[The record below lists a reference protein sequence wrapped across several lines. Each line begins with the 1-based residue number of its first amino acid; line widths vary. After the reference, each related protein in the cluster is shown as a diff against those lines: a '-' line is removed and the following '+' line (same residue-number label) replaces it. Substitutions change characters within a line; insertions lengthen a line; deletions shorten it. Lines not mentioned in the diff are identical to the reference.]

1 MSAKPYIGG
10 QAVIEGVMMRAPEG
24 LSVAVRR
31 PDGTIAVLEG
41 QLPSEQSGVR
51 KIPGLRGIATL
62 VESMS
67 VGYRALSFSASQQ
80 ETEETPPSAG
90 ASALTTMAA
99 AMMAAGVL
107 AAASLEPTGD
117 ENEKKEKKDAPK
129 KAAPSLT
136 SEEKPSMAQRGA
148 LVLSTLFALGLFIA
162 LPQALTVGLSHLTG
176 LELTPADWRFHA
188 ITGAFKLAVL
198 TGYLVVISRI
208 EEIRRV
214 FHYHGAEHKT
224 IYAYEAELPLTV
236 ENVRKQSPLHPRCG
250 TTFLITVVLI
260 SVVLGSILTPLVLPH
275 AQGLEGQLETLAL
288 RISLLPLIAAVSYEL
303 QRLSARYCTT
313 GPLRVMLYPGFLFQ
327 KITTREPDDRQIEV
341 AIVAM
346 QAARTKT
353 KAEGVSSF
361 DSFASAAS
369 HYAPSAASHYAPSAA

>member
-1 MSAKPYIGG
+1 MSGSESAPARPYIGG

-31 PDGTIAVLEG
+31 PDGTIAVLED
-41 QLPSEQSGVR
+41 QLPSEQSGLR
-51 KIPGLRGIATL
+51 KIPGVRGIMTL

-67 VGYRALSFSASQQ
+67 VGYRALSFSAEQQ
-80 ETEETPPSAG
+80 DTEGG
-90 ASALTTMAA
+90 AA
-99 AMMAAGVL
+99 
-107 AAASLEPTGD
+107 AAASQMLHAFVLAMATGVD
-117 ENEKKEKKDAPK
+117 GND
-129 KAAPSLT
+129 APSLARPAKE
-136 SEEKPSMAQRGA
+136 SAAQKGA

-162 LPQALTVGLSHLTG
+162 LPQGLTVGLSHLFG
-176 LELTPADWRFHA
+176 WDLEPSDWRFHA
-188 ITGAFKLAVL
+188 LTGLFKLVVL
-198 TGYLVVISRI
+198 TTYLVVISRI

-250 TTFLITVVLI
+250 TTFLITVVII
-260 SVVLGSILTPLVLPH
+260 SVILGSIITPLVLPN
-275 AQGLEGQLETLAL
+275 ATGAIGQLETLAL

-313 GPLRVMLYPGFLFQ
+313 GPLRVLLYPGFLFQ
-327 KITTREPDDRQIEV
+327 KITTRQPDDAQIEV

-346 QAARTKT
+346 EAARTRSKE
-353 KAEGVSSF
+353 KGVLSFPSF
-361 DSFASAAS
+361 DGAIA
-369 HYAPSAASHYAPSAA
+369 HYRA